1 MFRTKLAGERNFLAP
16 DVSQLFFRS
25 TRFTVECVQN
35 CCLIPRCGRVCRL
48 SFTSQNSLRSL
59 ALRSP
64 TITSRGTPSESCRAG
79 RLTCAGSRGDRSGT
93 GRTPGW
99 KTQVRSGL
107 AVFSL
112 CLTDFGPLLQPFP

>member
-16 DVSQLFFRS
+16 DVSHLFFRS
-25 TRFTVECVQN
+25 TRFTLECVQN
-35 CCLIPRCGRVCRL
+35 CRLIPRCGRVCRL
-48 SFTSQNSLRSL
+48 SCTSQSSPRSL

-64 TITSRGTPSESCRAG
+64 AIPSRGAPSESCGAG

-93 GRTPGW
+93 GGTPGW
-99 KTQVRSGL
+99 KAQVRSGL

-112 CLTDFGPLLQPFP
+112 CLTDFGLHSQPFP